1 MEVPVFRTK
10 GAAIYK
16 LMVAVLF
23 SIALTG
29 CGSGSNNNH
38 VLSQAQ
44 AQAVAGAFSQ
54 ATSDALQT
62 SFGATA
68 ESKSAG
74 VGISSAMADIQLA
87 QSTGC
92 TPVANGEI
100 CNFPVSSNNSQP
112 CTDGGTIAVA
122 GSISGTV
129 NNNGSG
135 SLSAQFTLTPQNCA
149 VDGVVINAPP
159 TIAGTGTITLVNSAP
174 TLPITLSEVG
184 NINFGAGACPVNLT
198 YSVTSTSSCTVSGTA
213 CGTTIS
219 STC

>member
-1 MEVPVFRTK
+1 MFRTK
-10 GAAIYK
+10 RAGISSS
-16 LMVAVLF
+16 LVVALLF
-23 SIALTG
+23 SVALGG
-29 CGSGSNNNH
+29 CGSGGNSNH
-38 VLSQAQ
+38 ALSQAQ

-54 ATSDALQT
+54 ATSDALQS
-62 SFGATA
+62 SFGANA
-68 ESKSAG
+68 PESKGAG
-74 VGISSAMADIQLA
+74 VGISNVVADIRLD

-100 CNFPVSSNNSQP
+100 CNFPISSNNSQP
-112 CTDGGTIAVA
+112 CTSGGTIAVS
-122 GSISGTV
+122 GTISGTV

-135 SLSAQFTLTPQNCA
+135 ALAAQFTLTPQNCA

-159 TIAGTGTITLVNSAP
+159 TIAGTGTITLVNSGP

-184 NINFGAGACPVNLT
+184 DINFGAGACPVNLT
-198 YSVTSTSSCTVSGTA
+198 YSVTSASSCTVTGTA